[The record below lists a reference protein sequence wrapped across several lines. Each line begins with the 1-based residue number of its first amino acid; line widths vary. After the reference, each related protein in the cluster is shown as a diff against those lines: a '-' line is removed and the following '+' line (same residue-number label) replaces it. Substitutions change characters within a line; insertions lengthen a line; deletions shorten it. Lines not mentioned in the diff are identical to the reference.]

1 MITIREIN
9 NFDDLKSFY
18 NESSDSL
25 HIVKIGAPWCGPCN
39 VLSTTLKNLDE
50 TKING
55 SLIASVNVD
64 EDGSEDIVSEY
75 SIRNVPVILFIK
87 NGELLN
93 KVVGSVD
100 SDTIYKKI
108 DEYK

>member
-1 MITIREIN
+1 MITVREIK

-18 NESSDSL
+18 NESADSL

-39 VLSTTLKNLDE
+39 VLSTTLKNLDD

-75 SIRNVPVILFIK
+75 NIRNVPVMLFVK
-87 NGELLN
+87 NGEVVN
-93 KVVGSVD
+93 KVVGSVN
-100 SDTIYKKI
+100 SDAIYSKI
-108 DEYK
+108 EEFK